1 MSDDKTT
8 PPIKLGPE
16 ELDKLLKDFS
26 DFQKKM
32 DQLLKGED
40 PFREDKKDGGRVGM
54 GSLMDKAITQD
65 VNTLRENFLAK
76 MYEAKQSKPRLKLA
90 QGSSPIDDEI
100 LELEMFVGISP
111 SNWLE
116 EQYITEMRD
125 RLNYLYKLKDKDSK
139 WKKIHGN

>member
-1 MSDDKTT
+1 MSDDKKT

-16 ELDKLLKDFS
+16 ELSELLKDFGE
-26 DFQKKM
+26 FQKKM

-40 PFREDKKDGGRVGM
+40 PFREDKKFGGRAGV

-65 VNTLRENFLAK
+65 VNTLRENLLAK
-76 MYEAKQSKPRLKLA
+76 MYEVKEKSKPRLKLA
-90 QGSSPIDDEI
+90 EGSSPIDDEI

-116 EQYITEMRD
+116 EQYISEMRD
-125 RLNYLYKLKDKDSK
+125 RLNYLYKLKDKESK
-139 WKKIHGN
+139 